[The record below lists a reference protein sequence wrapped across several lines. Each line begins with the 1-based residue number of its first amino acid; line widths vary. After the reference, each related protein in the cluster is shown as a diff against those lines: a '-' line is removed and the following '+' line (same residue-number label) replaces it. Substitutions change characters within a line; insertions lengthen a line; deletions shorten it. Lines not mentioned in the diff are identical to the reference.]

1 MIKRIHI
8 DEMNR
13 VEFHTEFSEKDKS
26 VLNLKVAGSEIEL
39 PVKNI
44 RLSILKSVL
53 IGGIKIFND
62 NKEKIEQLVLK
73 SEGTIEIDGNLY
85 NLFAVI
91 EQDEDSAI
99 ILKAYIP
106 EINEYIEMRPY
117 MPYDLID
124 FLTEIK

>member
-1 MIKRIHI
+1 MHI

-13 VEFHTEFSEKDKS
+13 VEFHTEFSEKDKA

-85 NLFAVI
+85 NIFAVI
-91 EQDEDSAI
+91 EQDEDSVI
-99 ILKAYIP
+99 ILKGYIP
-106 EINEYIEMRPY
+106 EVNEYIEMRPY

-124 FLTEIK
+124 FLTEMK